1 MNFNFIFIR
10 QNRAFQMH
18 NLLNHIYANSGMIDI
33 QLEMSQSIYSL
44 KFYQTEKMLNNR
56 SSF

>member
-1 MNFNFIFIR
+1 MDFHFIFRR
-10 QNRAFQMH
+10 QNRAFQMQ
-18 NLLNHIYANSGMIDI
+18 NLFNHIYANSGMIDI

-44 KFYQTEKMLNNR
+44 KFIKRKKMLNNR